1 MRPSLTTL
9 ACIAAALL
17 ASPAW
22 GLAYDYPTTERVT
35 YVESCMHDHPGG
47 HFEMLNKCSCALD
60 AMASEV
66 PYDDFVAMN
75 TMANANSIGGER
87 GGVIRDNEPAQEQ
100 IKRYKALQTKV
111 QKGCFLQPDAK

>member
-1 MRPSLTTL
+1 MRPSLTPL

-47 HFEMLNKCSCALD
+47 HFEMLNKCSCVIDTIAREL
-60 AMASEV
+60 
-66 PYDDFVAMN
+66 PYDDFV
-75 TMANANSIGGER
+75 TMTTAAKAFSIGGER
-87 GGVIRDNEPAQEQ
+87 GSYIRDVEPLVAQIRKFRQ
-100 IKRYKALQTKV
+100 LQAQASKS
-111 QKGCFLQPDAK
+111 CMIDASR